1 MGKSSRVFVRNARA
15 PKPKFVEEGGDD
27 IHSARLSEAL
37 RQQSKDVEE
46 GEDKVFRFD
55 FFRRSEFK

>member
-1 MGKSSRVFVRNARA
+1 VFVRNARA